1 MTFKEIKKLHE
12 RCLSGT
18 ATPDEQLL
26 FEQYKDQFDLS
37 DIPWTED
44 MGDHEEIKNK
54 LREDLDKKIGQRGLV
69 HPRMY
74 YWPAAAS
81 ILLFIGLTAWFAL
94 SNKKVIK
101 PIAELSH
108 ATVVIRPGSNKA
120 ILVLGNSSTIALDSS
135 NLGAVASQNNTA
147 IIKNQK
153 RVLQYKTNASVA
165 NNGRP
170 LFNML
175 ITPRG
180 GQYELQL
187 ADGTKVWLNAESS
200 LRFPVNFIGKE
211 RVVELSGEAYFEVAR
226 NKNMPFKV
234 VTDSKTVQVLGT
246 HFNVSAYPN
255 ETYRTTLLEGSVKL
269 NVSSGG
275 SALLHPGEQGVF
287 DNQHNF
293 NVMAA
298 DTAEAVAWKN
308 GIFLFRNESITN
320 IMKQVSRWY
329 DLDVTYQANVSH
341 VKLGGSVSR
350 YANISSLLNTI
361 ELTGSVHFKLEGRRI
376 IVMQ

>member
-12 RCLSGT
+12 RCQSGT

-26 FEQYKDQFDLS
+26 FEQYKDQFNLA
-37 DIPWTED
+37 DITWTKD

-54 LREDLDKKIGQRGLV
+54 LREDIDKRIEQRGQV

-81 ILLFIGLTAWFAL
+81 ILLFIGLAIWFAL
-94 SNKKVIK
+94 SNKKTIK
-101 PIAELSH
+101 PAMRLSYAP
-108 ATVVIRPGSNKA
+108 ATIKPGSNKA
-120 ILVLGNSSTIALDSS
+120 ILVLANSNSIALDSS
-135 NLGAVASQNNTA
+135 NLGTVASQSNTA

-153 RVLQYKTNASVA
+153 HVLQYKTDTSIAS
-165 NNGRP
+165 NGRP
-170 LFNML
+170 QFNML

-187 ADGTKVWLNAESS
+187 ADGTRVWLNAESS
-200 LRFPVNFIGKE
+200 LRFPVNFTGKE
-211 RVVELSGEAYFEVAR
+211 RVVELSGEAYFEVAK

-269 NVSSGG
+269 NVANGG
-275 SALLHPGEQGVF
+275 SALLRPGEQGIF
-287 DNQHNF
+287 DNQHSF

-329 DLDVTYQANVSH
+329 DLDVTYRASVSH

-350 YANISSLLNTI
+350 YANISNLLNTI